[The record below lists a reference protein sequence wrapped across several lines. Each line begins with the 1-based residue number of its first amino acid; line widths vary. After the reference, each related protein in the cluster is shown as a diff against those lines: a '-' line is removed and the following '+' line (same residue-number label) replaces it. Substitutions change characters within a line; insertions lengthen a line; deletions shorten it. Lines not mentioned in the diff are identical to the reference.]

1 MTFRSQVDSF
11 VTGHPIEGR
20 VHSAISMFVFM
31 EGIKWSTLPV
41 AGGLYDQH
49 PDFILKMNYIK
60 QMVYEQERK
69 EAAERDRQQ
78 GKTAPRARNR

>member
-11 VTGHPIEGR
+11 VNGRAIEGR
-20 VHSAISMFVFM
+20 VHSAISMFVFL

-49 PDFILKMNYIK
+49 PDFVKKMMYIRGEVTAA
-60 QMVYEQERK
+60 QRK
-69 EAAERDRQQ
+69 ERAEQQ
-78 GKTAPRARNR
+78 KKINAKKPNIRNG